1 MASTTTTAT
10 RQVDQKAESRV
21 GRRRNAQAL
30 LAHLFVRVLL
40 HLVVIAGGVVFAIPF
55 YWMVRTAIMPA
66 WQIYLYPPQWIPA
79 AINTNYSNAIFGVF
93 PYTRWYANTGVI
105 AVLTVV
111 GTVVSGS
118 VVGFS
123 FARLRFPFRDTLFV
137 VLLATMMLPEQVR
150 LIPTYL
156 LFVKLHWINTFLPL
170 IVPTALGPAF
180 YVFLM
185 RQFFMTIPPEMDDAA
200 YIDGCSPLG
209 VYARIALPLS
219 LPAVG
224 VAAIFAFTFAWND
237 FLNPLIYLQ
246 DVNLYTLSIGLSL
259 FQSQLATNLQALMGA
274 ALLSMVPTVLVF
286 FIAQRYFVQGIVLTG
301 LKG

>member
-1 MASTTTTAT
+1 MVHSVEP
-10 RQVDQKAESRV
+10 QVTLPPAWIYYA
-21 GRRRNAQAL
+21 RRTVLRFL
-30 LAHLFVRVLL
+30 LYVT
-40 HLVVIAGGVVFAIPF
+40 VIFGGIIFTIPF
-55 YWMVRTAIMPA
+55 YWMVRTAVMPT
-66 WQIYLYPPQWIPA
+66 WQIYQYPPQWIPA
-79 AINTNYSNAIFGVF
+79 SITVDYSNDIFGVF
-93 PYTRWYANTGVI
+93 PYLRWYANTGII
-105 AVLTVV
+105 ALLTVLCAA
-111 GTVVSGS
+111 VSGS

-123 FARLRFPFRDTLFV
+123 FARLRFPGRNVLFV
-137 VLLATMMLPEQVR
+137 ILLSTMMLPEQVR

-170 IVPTALGPAF
+170 TVPFALGPPF

-185 RQFFMTIPPEMDDAA
+185 RQFFMTIPTEMDDAA
-200 YIDGCSPLG
+200 YIDGCSPIGL
-209 VYARIALPLS
+209 YSRIALPLS

-246 DVNLYTLSIGLSL
+246 DVSLYTLSIGLSL

-274 ALLSMVPTVLVF
+274 ALLSMIPTVLVF
-286 FIAQRYFVQGIVLTG
+286 FVAQRHFVEGIVITG

>member
-1 MASTTTTAT
+1 MATTAQSLT
-10 RQVDQKAESRV
+10 APTEQKGSSQLNWTYYGLRYL
-21 GRRRNAQAL
+21 GRFL
-30 LAHLFVRVLL
+30 LYLTIIF
-40 HLVVIAGGVVFAIPF
+40 GGIVFAIPF
-55 YWMVRTAIMPA
+55 YWMVRTAVMPS

-79 AINTNYSNAIFGVF
+79 GIHITYGKDIFGVF
-93 PYTRWYANTGVI
+93 PYARWYANTGII
-105 AVLTVV
+105 ALLTVICAA
-111 GTVVSGS
+111 VSGS

-123 FARLRFPFRDTLFV
+123 FARLRFPGRNILFV
-137 VLLATMMLPEQVR
+137 LLLSTMMLPEQVR

-156 LFVKLHWINTFLPL
+156 LFVKLQWINTFLPL
-170 IVPTALGPAF
+170 VVPFALGPPF

-185 RQFFMTIPPEMDDAA
+185 RQFFMTIPSEMDDAA

-209 VYARIALPLS
+209 LYARIALPLS

-246 DVNLYTLSIGLSL
+246 DVSLYTLSIGLSL

-274 ALLSMVPTVLVF
+274 ALLSMIPTVVVF
-286 FIAQRYFVQGIVLTG
+286 FIAQRHFVEGIVMTG